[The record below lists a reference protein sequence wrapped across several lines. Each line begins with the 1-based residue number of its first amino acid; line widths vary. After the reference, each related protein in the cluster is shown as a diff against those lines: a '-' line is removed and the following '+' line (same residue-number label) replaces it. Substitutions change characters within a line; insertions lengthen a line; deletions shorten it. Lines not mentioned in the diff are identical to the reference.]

1 MYNSPFLRQNTSVR
15 RVMVTVLIAML
26 PAIAV
31 QVWLFG
37 IGVLLH
43 DRDRQRGG
51 ARLRGRHAHAAPP
64 AGGRALVTAARWS
77 PPG

>member
-43 DRDRQRGG
+43 IAIASVVALACEAGMLTLRRRPVA
-51 ARLRGRHAHAAPP
+51 ARW
-64 AGGRALVTAARWS
+64 VTAARWS